1 MDLGSALSDEGDG
14 WFPPCVRFTHAGS
27 ARCQEGGRRGKKM
40 ERQFSWLTDKQTRWL
55 QRIRRARSQVSPDG
69 SLYDTRPHQGAPR
82 DDEYVNNLL
91 LIIMMNY
98 EWI

>member
-1 MDLGSALSDEGDG
+1 MQVQPA
-14 WFPPCVRFTHAGS
+14 
-27 ARCQEGGRRGKKM
+27 ARRVAAAEKKM

-82 DDEYVNNLL
+82 DDEYVNSPGQRPIGVLDL
-91 LIIMMNY
+91 R
-98 EWI
+98 